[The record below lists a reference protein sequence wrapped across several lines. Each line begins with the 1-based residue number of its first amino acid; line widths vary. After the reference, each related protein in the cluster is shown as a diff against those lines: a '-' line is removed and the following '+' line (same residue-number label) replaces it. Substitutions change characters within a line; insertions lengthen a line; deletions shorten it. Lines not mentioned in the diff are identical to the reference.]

1 MRNLRS
7 RLDHIDG
14 YASSS
19 TAWPIY
25 TKRTKHEGVSAPT
38 ILSVSVATKH
48 HSNSRRPSVL
58 LVHASAELY
67 GSDRACLTMA
77 SAAVTAG
84 LDTHVIVPTVG
95 PLVARLET
103 AGADVHILDPLIL
116 RRSELHG
123 LRALGTI
130 ARWPAT
136 VLALRR
142 LSRQFRFDLV
152 HSNCAPTIGG
162 AFLAHW
168 WDVPHVWHVHEIFED
183 QRIAR
188 VVFERLLTHADVVV
202 AASRS
207 ISDQFQ
213 SDALRDRCRVV
224 YTGGEVPPE
233 IVCAHPLNGSPV
245 ELICV
250 GRLNHWKGQ
259 DFLIHAVD
267 ILRGRGMDINLKL
280 VGEVFASQNHFRQQL
295 EELVT
300 TLELTAS
307 VSFLGERRDAL
318 QLMANADIVV
328 VPSSQPE
335 PFGIVLIEAMA
346 LGRPVV
352 ATDAGGPREIV
363 TTGHDGL
370 LVTPGNATALADAIG
385 QLVEDPDN
393 ARRLGSNARLTA
405 KKFTPRTLAD
415 HALSIYDEL
424 LDVKG

>member
-1 MRNLRS
+1 
-7 RLDHIDG
+7 
-14 YASSS
+14 
-19 TAWPIY
+19 
-25 TKRTKHEGVSAPT
+25 
-38 ILSVSVATKH
+38 
-48 HSNSRRPSVL
+48 
-58 LVHASAELY
+58 
-67 GSDRACLTMA
+67 
-77 SAAVTAG
+77 
-84 LDTHVIVPTVG
+84 
-95 PLVARLET
+95 
-103 AGADVHILDPLIL
+103 
-116 RRSELHG
+116 
-123 LRALGTI
+123 
-130 ARWPAT
+130 
-136 VLALRR
+136 
-142 LSRQFRFDLV
+142 
-152 HSNCAPTIGG
+152 
-162 AFLAHW
+162 
-168 WDVPHVWHVHEIFED
+168 
-183 QRIAR
+183 
-188 VVFERLLTHADVVV
+188 
-202 AASRS
+202 
-207 ISDQFQ
+207 
-213 SDALRDRCRVV
+213 
-224 YTGGEVPPE
+224 
-233 IVCAHPLNGSPV
+233 
-245 ELICV
+245 
-250 GRLNHWKGQ
+250 
-259 DFLIHAVD
+259 
-267 ILRGRGMDINLKL
+267 MDINLKL